1 MFYYFFV
8 LFYYFCY
15 ASSCSLFSFLF
26 FSCLCLCFLLSF
38 VVLFYYFH
46 YVLLCFS
53 FSFAFGFCF
62 VSSPLLSLQAG
73 VDPMITVSKPLKGQ
87 SQVLKL
93 RSASSVHCVLYG
105 KKCNAL
111 WPIKKLFNAFTPE
124 YSFTVPFFQMAGG
137 VAHVLIKPSFWGL
150 ELHCTFQKIHDIKIL
165 SILLKT

>member
-46 YVLLCFS
+46 YVLCFC

-62 VSSPLLSLQAG
+62 VSSPLLSLRAG
-73 VDPMITVSKPLKGQ
+73 VDPLITVSKPLKGQ